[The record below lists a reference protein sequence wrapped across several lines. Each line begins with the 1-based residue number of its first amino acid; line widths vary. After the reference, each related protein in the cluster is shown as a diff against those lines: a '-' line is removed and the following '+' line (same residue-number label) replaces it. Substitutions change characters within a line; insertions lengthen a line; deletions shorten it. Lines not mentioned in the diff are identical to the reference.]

1 MTKLRSP
8 IPWFGGKQQMSSKL
22 LPLIPDHQTYVEP
35 FGGACSLL
43 FAKEPSPVEIYN
55 DLDSDLVNFMRV
67 LRDPKLFADFYHR
80 ACLSPYSREEWQF
93 CKNHL
98 NDDPNPVERARRFFV
113 LARFSFSGLVGN
125 SFGIDVTASKGG
137 MVQKA
142 SSYQGVLGMLP
153 RLSNRMTSVLIENRD
168 FRKII
173 QLYDTEE
180 TFFYLDPPYLPE
192 TRKGGTYPHELTTD
206 DHRELVEILHNIKG
220 KVMLSGYPS
229 ELYDSL
235 GWRKIEWNVC
245 CRAAGRTRASGL
257 QGKGMVSKLQQR
269 TECVWLNYDLPCKDK
284 VE

>member
-1 MTKLRSP
+1 MKLRSP
-8 IPWFGGKQQMSSKL
+8 IPWFGGKQLMSGKL
-22 LPLIPDHQTYVEP
+22 LPLFPEHKTYVEA

-43 FAKEPSPVEIYN
+43 FAKEPSPVEVYN

-67 LRDPKLFADFYHR
+67 LRDKEMFPDFYNR

-93 CKNHL
+93 CKEHL

-125 SFGIDVTASKGG
+125 SFGITVTSSKGG

-142 SSYQGVLGMLP
+142 SAYHGVLNTLP
-153 RLSNRMTSVLIENRD
+153 RLSERMSSVLIENKD

-173 QLYDTEE
+173 AAYDSDE

-192 TRKGGTYPHELTTD
+192 TRRGGSYKCEMTTE
-206 DHRELVEILHNIKG
+206 DHHNLVKMLQSIKG

-235 GWRKIEWNVC
+235 GWKKLEWEVPC
-245 CRAAGRTRASGL
+245 CAVGRTKVSGL
-257 QGKGMVSKLQQR
+257 QGKGALGSHKR
-269 TECVWLNYDLPCKDK
+269 TECVWINY
-284 VE
+284 